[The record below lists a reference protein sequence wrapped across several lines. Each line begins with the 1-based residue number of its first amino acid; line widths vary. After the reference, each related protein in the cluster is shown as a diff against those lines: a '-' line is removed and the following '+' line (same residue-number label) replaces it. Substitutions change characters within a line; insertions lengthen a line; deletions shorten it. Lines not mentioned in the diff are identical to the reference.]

1 MSKKKSVGTCNFFSI
16 RLKEAPEHKTARCSR
31 CSFSENELEV
41 MMKKTQALKK
51 HSFFG
56 VNTNFLKKSF
66 LGYSLLC
73 SEHNISNQ
81 LIQTNH
87 FKNEA
92 IDSFVEW
99 FDLEYNKITKESLL
113 SFKNYL
119 IERNMDAE
127 LAEQYTTTIT
137 SLLDYMVI
145 INFLSYDDVKK
156 EYTIIISQED
166 KTYHSTLNLN
176 NEQKEGN
183 YPSDSA
189 MLYQFFLE
197 KGYGKQTIIAYF
209 SNIRMI
215 IKLML
220 EHNMISLED
229 EFITTEVLT
238 KLKSS
243 LKEYISNKSIVNIC
257 NTSINTLLRY
267 ISDNGVIRFRS
278 FFNKK
283 KFDKYSKK
291 LNENKNDI
299 NTNNDTDN
307 NINNE
312 EIITQ
317 NSVNSS
323 NNIDGES
330 IYCQNSHAENDNTEN
345 INTENNNNTEVNT
358 DTNSYNKNE
367 DKDEYEYTTIKS
379 FNDFNNFLVSKFKY
393 ATVNVYLSNLR
404 TVIKYMIES
413 NRATSNINTILTAHQ
428 LYSFKENLDELSND
442 KTRLNILTSSINVLV
457 NYLVDNNSTINYE
470 GFFVRKKRT
479 THKKSSDDCVVEPS
493 NDLSNEENTS
503 INDNNGKD
511 DEHVFGDNRSDS
523 NVVYNDDLSNLSS
536 DVNDNVITETK
547 DEDNESNN
555 ASNFSEL
562 KNILEK
568 FKEDDLF
575 DPFVLLN
582 INPEDS
588 FEFIKKQYRKSAS
601 LCHPDH
607 NNDSVEARNIF
618 VLINK
623 SYKMVQNRELC
634 DVYTQYKSAIS
645 NGLEYKTKILRHK
658 FKSLVDEMIQQ

>member
-1 MSKKKSVGTCNFFSI
+1 
-16 RLKEAPEHKTARCSR
+16 
-31 CSFSENELEV
+31 
-41 MMKKTQALKK
+41 MKKTQTLKK

-66 LGYSLLC
+66 LGYNSLC

-156 EYTIIISQED
+156 EYTIIISPEN

-176 NEQKEGN
+176 NEEKEEN

-229 EFITTEVLT
+229 EFITTEVLN

-243 LKEYISNKSIVNIC
+243 LKEYVSNKSIVNTC

-283 KFDKYSKK
+283 KFDKYSK
-291 LNENKNDI
+291 NFNKNKNDININNDI
-299 NTNNDTDN
+299 NTNNDIGN

-312 EIITQ
+312 EITTQ
-317 NSVNSS
+317 NIVNSS
-323 NNIDGES
+323 NNIDGED
-330 IYCQNSHAENDNTEN
+330 ICYQNSHVENDNS
-345 INTENNNNTEVNT
+345 ENNNNTTTEVNT

-367 DKDEYEYTTIKS
+367 NNDEYENTSIKT
-379 FNDFNNFLVSKFKY
+379 FNDFYTFLLSKFKY
-393 ATVNVYLSNLR
+393 TTVNAYLSNLR

-413 NRATSNINTILTAHQ
+413 NKVASEINSLITAHQ
-428 LYSFKENLDELSND
+428 LYSFKENITEITND
-442 KTRLNILTSSINVLV
+442 KARLSILSSSINI
-457 NYLVDNNSTINYE
+457 LVDYLDDNSSIINYE

-479 THKKSSDDCVVEPS
+479 TRKKSSDDCVVEPS

-503 INDNNGKD
+503 INDNNKKE
-511 DEHVFGDNRSDS
+511 DEHISSDNSSDS
-523 NVVYNDDLSNLSS
+523 DVVYNEDFSNLFS
-536 DVNDNVITETK
+536 DVNDNNITETK
-547 DEDNESNN
+547 DEDNESDNS
-555 ASNFSEL
+555 SNLSEL
-562 KNILEK
+562 RNILEK

-575 DPFVLLN
+575 DPFILLN

-601 LCHPDH
+601 ICHPDH

-623 SYKMVQNRELC
+623 SYKMVQNRELR
-634 DVYTQYKSAIS
+634 DVYTQYKTAIS
-645 NGLEYKTKILRHK
+645 NGLEYKAKILRHK
-658 FKSLVDEMIQQ
+658 LKSLVDEMIQQ

>member
-1 MSKKKSVGTCNFFSI
+1 
-16 RLKEAPEHKTARCSR
+16 
-31 CSFSENELEV
+31 
-41 MMKKTQALKK
+41 MKKTQKLKR

-66 LGYSLLC
+66 LGYNSLC

-81 LIQTNH
+81 LIQANH

-92 IDSFVEW
+92 IDSFVKW
-99 FDLEYNKITKESLL
+99 FDLKYNKITKEGLL

-127 LAEQYTTTIT
+127 LADQYTTTIT

-145 INFLSYDDVKK
+145 INFLSYDEEKK
-156 EYTIIISQED
+156 EYTIIISPEN

-176 NEQKEGN
+176 NEQEEN
-183 YPSDSA
+183 YPSDST
-189 MLYQFFLE
+189 MLGQCLLE
-197 KGYGKQTIIAYF
+197 KGYGEKTITAYF

-220 EHNMISLED
+220 KHNIISLED
-229 EFITTEVLT
+229 EFITTEVLN

-243 LKEYISNKSIVNIC
+243 LKEYISNKSI
-257 NTSINTLLRY
+257 INTLLRY
-267 ISDNGVIRFRS
+267 ISDNGVIRYRS
-278 FFNKK
+278 FFTKK
-283 KFDKYSKK
+283 QFDKIIKK

-299 NTNNDTDN
+299 NTNNDTSNNTGN

-312 EIITQ
+312 ETTTQ
-317 NSVNSS
+317 NIVNSS
-323 NNIDGES
+323 NNIDGEN
-330 IYCQNSHAENDNTEN
+330 IYSKNNHVEND
-345 INTENNNNTEVNT
+345 NNTEVIT

-367 DKDEYEYTTIKS
+367 DEYENTYIKT
-379 FNDFNNFLVSKFKY
+379 FDDFNTFLLSKFEY
-393 ATVNVYLSNLR
+393 TTVNVYLSNLR

-413 NRATSNINTILTAHQ
+413 NKIASESNSLMTAHQ
-428 LYSFKENLDELSND
+428 LYSFKENITEITNE
-442 KTRLNILTSSINVLV
+442 KARLNTIARSINI
-457 NYLVDNNSTINYE
+457 LVDYLNDNHSIINYE
-470 GFFVRKKRT
+470 GFLVRKKRT
-479 THKKSSDDCVVEPS
+479 SHKKSSDDCVVEPS

-503 INDNNGKD
+503 INDNNEKN
-511 DEHVFGDNRSDS
+511 DENIFSDNSSDS
-523 NVVYNDDLSNLSS
+523 DVVYNDECSKPSS
-536 DVNDNVITETK
+536 DINDNIITETK
-547 DEDNESNN
+547 DEDNENN
-555 ASNFSEL
+555 NTSKLSEL

-575 DPFVLLN
+575 DPFILLN
-582 INPEDS
+582 TNPEDS
-588 FEFIKKQYRKSAS
+588 IEFIKKQYRKSAS

-634 DVYTQYKSAIS
+634 DVYTQYKTAIS
-645 NGLEYKTKILRHK
+645 NGLEYKAKILRYK
-658 FKSLVDEMIQQ
+658 LKSLVDEMIKQ

>member
-1 MSKKKSVGTCNFFSI
+1 
-16 RLKEAPEHKTARCSR
+16 
-31 CSFSENELEV
+31 
-41 MMKKTQALKK
+41 MKKTQALKK

-66 LGYSLLC
+66 FGYSLLC
-73 SEHNISNQ
+73 SEHNIANQ
-81 LIQTNH
+81 LIQANH

-145 INFLSYDDVKK
+145 INFLSYDYVKK
-156 EYTIIISQED
+156 EYTIIISPEN

-176 NEQKEGN
+176 NEQKEEN

-299 NTNNDTDN
+299 NTNNDTGN

-312 EIITQ
+312 EITTQ

-379 FNDFNNFLVSKFKY
+379 FNDFNDFLVSKFKY

-413 NRATSNINTILTAHQ
+413 NRVTSNINTILTAHQ

-442 KTRLNILTSSINVLV
+442 KTRLNTLTSSINVLV

-479 THKKSSDDCVVEPS
+479 SHKESSNDCVVEPS
-493 NDLSNEENTS
+493 NDSSNEENTS

-523 NVVYNDDLSNLSS
+523 DVVYNDDISNLSS

-555 ASNFSEL
+555 TSNFSEL

>member
-1 MSKKKSVGTCNFFSI
+1 
-16 RLKEAPEHKTARCSR
+16 
-31 CSFSENELEV
+31 

-127 LAEQYTTTIT
+127 LAEQYMTTIT
-137 SLLDYMVI
+137 SLLDYMVV

-156 EYTIIISQED
+156 EYTIIISQEN

-176 NEQKEGN
+176 NEQKEEN

-283 KFDKYSKK
+283 KFDKFSKK

-299 NTNNDTDN
+299 NTNNDTGN

-312 EIITQ
+312 ETIPQ
-317 NSVNSS
+317 NSVNFS
-323 NNIDGES
+323 NNIDGEGV
-330 IYCQNSHAENDNTEN
+330 YCQNSHAENDNTEN

-358 DTNSYNKNE
+358 DTNYYNKNE

-379 FNDFNNFLVSKFKY
+379 FNDFNDFLVSKFKY

-413 NRATSNINTILTAHQ
+413 NRVTSNINTILTAHQ

-479 THKKSSDDCVVEPS
+479 SHKESSNDCVVEPS
-493 NDLSNEENTS
+493 NDSSNEEKTS

-511 DEHVFGDNRSDS
+511 DEYVFGDNRSDS
-523 NVVYNDDLSNLSS
+523 DVVYNDDISNLSS

-555 ASNFSEL
+555 TSNFSEL

-634 DVYTQYKSAIS
+634 DVYTQYKAAIS

>member
-1 MSKKKSVGTCNFFSI
+1 
-16 RLKEAPEHKTARCSR
+16 
-31 CSFSENELEV
+31 
-41 MMKKTQALKK
+41 MKKTQTLKR

-66 LGYSLLC
+66 LGYHSLC

-81 LIQTNH
+81 LIQANH

-99 FDLEYNKITKESLL
+99 FDLKYNKITKENLL

-119 IERNMDAE
+119 IERNMDTE

-137 SLLDYMVI
+137 SLLEYMVI
-145 INFLSYDDVKK
+145 INFLSYDDEKK
-156 EYTIIISQED
+156 EYTIIISPEN

-176 NEQKEGN
+176 DEQEEEN

-189 MLYQFFLE
+189 MLEQCLLE
-197 KGYGKQTIIAYF
+197 KGYGEKTITAYF

-229 EFITTEVLT
+229 EFITTEVLN

-243 LKEYISNKSIVNIC
+243 LKEYISNKSIVNTC
-257 NTSINTLLRY
+257 NTSVNTLLRY
-267 ISDNGVIRFRS
+267 ISDNGVIRYRS
-278 FFNKK
+278 FFSKK
-283 KFDKYSKK
+283 KFDKIIKK

-299 NTNNDTDN
+299 NTNNDINNDTTNNNTGN

-312 EIITQ
+312 EAPTQ
-317 NSVNSS
+317 NLINSN
-323 NNIDGES
+323 NNIDGED
-330 IYCQNSHAENDNTEN
+330 IYCQNNHVKNDNS
-345 INTENNNNTEVNT
+345 ENNNDNNTDVNT
-358 DTNSYNKNE
+358 GNDFYNKNE
-367 DKDEYEYTTIKS
+367 NKDEYENTYIKT
-379 FNDFNNFLVSKFKY
+379 FDDFNTFLLSKFKY
-393 ATVNVYLSNLR
+393 TTVNAYLSNLR

-413 NRATSNINTILTAHQ
+413 NKVASEINSLMTAYQ
-428 LYSFKENLDELSND
+428 LYSFKENITEITND
-442 KTRLNILTSSINVLV
+442 TARLNILSSSINILV
-457 NYLVDNNSTINYE
+457 NYLNDNHSIINYE
-470 GFFVRKKRT
+470 GFLVRKKRT
-479 THKKSSDDCVVEPS
+479 THKKSS

-503 INDNNGKD
+503 INDNNEKN
-511 DEHVFGDNRSDS
+511 DENIFSDNRSDS
-523 NVVYNDDLSNLSS
+523 DVIY
-536 DVNDNVITETK
+536 DVNDNIITETK
-547 DEDNESNN
+547 DEDNENN
-555 ASNFSEL
+555 DSSKLSEL

-588 FEFIKKQYRKSAS
+588 IEFIKKQYRRSAS

-623 SYKMVQNRELC
+623 SYKMVQNIELC
-634 DVYTQYKSAIS
+634 DVYTQYKTAIS
-645 NGLEYKTKILRHK
+645 NGLEYKAKILRHK
-658 FKSLVDEMIQQ
+658 LKSLVDEMIKQ

>member
-1 MSKKKSVGTCNFFSI
+1 
-16 RLKEAPEHKTARCSR
+16 
-31 CSFSENELEV
+31 
-41 MMKKTQALKK
+41 MKKTQALKK

-127 LAEQYTTTIT
+127 LAEQYMTTIT
-137 SLLDYMVI
+137 SLLDYMVV

-156 EYTIIISQED
+156 EYTIIISQEN

-176 NEQKEGN
+176 NEQKEEN

-283 KFDKYSKK
+283 KFDKFSKK

-299 NTNNDTDN
+299 NTNNDTGN

-312 EIITQ
+312 ETIPQ
-317 NSVNSS
+317 NSVNFS
-323 NNIDGES
+323 NNIDGEGV
-330 IYCQNSHAENDNTEN
+330 YCQNSHAENDNTEN

-358 DTNSYNKNE
+358 DTNYYNKNE

-379 FNDFNNFLVSKFKY
+379 FNDFNDFLVSKFKY

-413 NRATSNINTILTAHQ
+413 NRVTSNINTILTAHQ

-479 THKKSSDDCVVEPS
+479 SHKESSNDCVVEPS
-493 NDLSNEENTS
+493 NDSSNEEKTS

-511 DEHVFGDNRSDS
+511 DEYVFGDNRSDS
-523 NVVYNDDLSNLSS
+523 DVVYNDDISNLSS

-555 ASNFSEL
+555 TSNFSEL

-634 DVYTQYKSAIS
+634 DVYTQYKAAIS